1 MPEVEYPAKIPPLV
15 PPINGW
21 EDLLRAMGSKDDTDL
36 DAVDNVQYEATKNIY
51 IKDKTRYQ
59 YQGADKSIL
68 VWEFFKG
75 YECVGDAAST
85 ELRNIFYIQKGAS
98 VRKKN

>member
-36 DAVDNVQYEATKNIY
+36 DAVDNVQDDAIRKTY
-51 IKDKTRYQ
+51 IKYKIREQ
-59 YQGADKSIL
+59 YQGDNKCLLLWLFDK
-68 VWEFFKG
+68 
-75 YECVGDAAST
+75 
-85 ELRNIFYIQKGAS
+85 
-98 VRKKN
+98 